1 MVAHRQIHRFYKL
14 VFKSKIKYAIKNSM
28 SLAVGIYGK
37 HITRVGH
44 YLMSFYANLTKDK
57 LASSTQGGK
66 RQTTHI

>member
-1 MVAHRQIHRFYKL
+1 
-14 VFKSKIKYAIKNSM
+14 M
-28 SLAVGIYGK
+28 SLVVGIYRK
-37 HITRVGH
+37 DITRVGH